1 MNMLIRIR
9 QLLAAPVFDDEEKTR
24 TARVLNAVL
33 LTLLVTAVLTVI
45 LIVMSLLYGPPIEF
59 SSAFTLLAGVVLAVA
74 IGGLLILARRGYVR
88 LTSIVLLSLLWLFMT
103 AWICGVSGIASD
115 SSPLEYALIIVLA
128 GLLLGGRGAV
138 VFTLI
143 SALAVAGAF
152 YIEISGLIKIAHDD
166 AVIMDMVLTAVPVI
180 LVGLLLRYAVN
191 SLIEALRRA
200 RKNELAQAEANREL
214 QAVRM
219 SLEQRVTERTQELA
233 EMVKVQQ
240 HLLDDQQHLLET
252 IQEMST
258 PVVPVMKGIIV
269 LPLVGT
275 IDSRRAEHV
284 VEALLAGIQAHRAR
298 VALMDITGV
307 PVVDTAVAQLLLQ
320 AAAAAR
326 LLGTEVV
333 LVGIRPEVAQTIV
346 GLGVDLSEITTRADL
361 QSGVEYAQRALRV
374 RGA

>member
-9 QLLAAPVFDDEEKTR
+9 QLLAAPVFDNEDQTR
-24 TARVLNAVL
+24 TARLLNTIL
-33 LTLLVTAVLTVI
+33 LALLAAAVLTVVSI
-45 LIVMSLLYGPPIEF
+45 LIYLPYGPPVEI
-59 SSAFTLLAGVVLAVA
+59 SSMFTLLAGIVLVVA
-74 IGGLLILARRGYVR
+74 IGGLLLLTRRGYVR
-88 LTSIVLLSLLWLFMT
+88 LTSSVLLFLLWLVMT

-115 SSPLEYALIIVLA
+115 SSPIQYALIIVLA

-143 SALAVAGAF
+143 SALAVAVAF
-152 YIEISGLIKIAHDD
+152 YAEVSGLVWIAHD
-166 AVIMDMVLTAVPVI
+166 AAGAMDLVLTAVPIV
-180 LVGLLLRYAVN
+180 LMGLLLRYAVN

-200 RKNELAQAEANREL
+200 RKNELAQTEANREL
-214 QAVRM
+214 QAIRT

-240 HLLDDQQHLLET
+240 GLLDDQQQLLEM

-269 LPLVGT
+269 LPLVGA

-284 VEALLAGIQAHRAR
+284 VEALLTGIQAHRAR
-298 VALMDITGV
+298 VALVDITGV

-326 LLGTEVV
+326 LLGTEAV